1 MVVEYLGEKY
11 IYNSTAH
18 SEKREK
24 KEGPGGGGGR
34 QRHPAMECPLARIH
48 KIIFLFRSCHENDF
62 QRTQSVHLIK
72 QG

>member
-24 KEGPGGGGGR
+24 KEGPGGGGG
-34 QRHPAMECPLARIH
+34 Q
-48 KIIFLFRSCHENDF
+48 KGG
-62 QRTQSVHLIK
+62 SVIRLWNVL
-72 QG
+72 